1 MRNKKLKLILI
12 LALSLGGF
20 GFAFDLSRA
29 PESQLSAHAYIGC
42 VHVYQAVGRPLLK
55 GWVACRFRPT
65 CSDYSIQAVQ
75 RHGIIRGLDLTYKRL
90 RSCTNDVKMGTIDQV
105 PN

>member
-1 MRNKKLKLILI
+1 MRKKRLKLFLLI
-12 LALSLGGF
+12 ALSLGSL

-29 PESQLSAHAYIGC
+29 PDKQLTAQVYIGT
-42 VHVYQAVGRPLLK
+42 VHVYQVVGRPLLK

-65 CSDYSIQAVQ
+65 CSDYSIAAVQ
-75 RHGIIRGLDLTYKRL
+75 RHGTFRGLVLTFKRL
-90 RSCTNDVKMGTIDQV
+90 RSCTNAVKMGTIDNV

>member
-1 MRNKKLKLILI
+1 MRNKRLKLILI
-12 LALSLGGF
+12 LVLSLGGL

-29 PESQLSAHAYIGC
+29 PDRQLTAHAYVGC
-42 VHVYQAVGRPLLK
+42 VHVYQIVGRPLLK

-75 RHGIIRGLDLTYKRL
+75 RHGTIRGLALTYKRL